1 MRFSGTCALTAMSG
15 KSKRRGVLAYQAQ
28 ACCASACLIAVL
40 LLAGCFGYTPPPLP
54 LGPSPTVTPNAG
66 PGVAADGETA
76 EQAAKRLFPRAYR
89 QALEAAESRSER
101 ELLEGT
107 TPGEPAPLAVD
118 YETGG
123 RMLVQWVLPDDLH
136 AATGNM
142 FAAMWPIA
150 MLKDG
155 FVVPMVKDGRSVS
168 EFGICLN
175 DHGRWVLECEQGWIG
190 FVPGGWVR
198 GLQRASEK
206 LEKLLGPGT
215 IVRPVMFV
223 PSGLAFAV
231 GDNQGREAAVFLSW
245 VEYGPGVEGFHKQFP
260 EVGQLYTPAQLKK
273 LLTP

>member
-15 KSKRRGVLAYQAQ
+15 KGKRQEVPTGQAQ

-76 EQAAKRLFPRAYR
+76 EQAAKRLFPRALHVAFDALNRRAR
-89 QALEAAESRSER
+89 QALQGPTPDDPVPISR
-101 ELLEGT
+101 
-107 TPGEPAPLAVD
+107 D
-118 YETGG
+118 Y

-168 EFGICLN
+168 EFGVCLN
-175 DHGRWVLECEQGWIG
+175 DHGRWVLDCEQGWMG

-198 GLQRASEK
+198 DLQLASEK

-245 VEYGPGVEGFHKQFP
+245 LDYGPGIEGFHKQLP

>member
-1 MRFSGTCALTAMSG
+1 
-15 KSKRRGVLAYQAQ
+15 
-28 ACCASACLIAVL
+28 
-40 LLAGCFGYTPPPLP
+40 
-54 LGPSPTVTPNAG
+54 
-66 PGVAADGETA
+66 VAADGETA

-107 TPGEPAPLAVD
+107 TPGEPAPLSVD
-118 YETGG
+118 YSESGLT
-123 RMLVQWVLPDDLH
+123 LVQWVLPDDLH

-142 FAAMWPIA
+142 FAAMWPSA
-150 MLKDG
+150 MMENDFHVPFLKDG
-155 FVVPMVKDGRSVS
+155 RVVS
-168 EFGICLN
+168 EFGVSLDETGHWMVAEGTFGPAPSGLIY
-175 DHGRWVLECEQGWIG
+175 D
-190 FVPGGWVR
+190 
-198 GLQRASEK
+198 LQRASEK

-223 PSGLAFAV
+223 PSGLAFVV

-260 EVGQLYTPAQLKK
+260 EVGQLFTPVQLEK